1 MKWNKYRL
9 KTTTQAS
16 DFVCSILIDLGIT
29 GMEVEDNIQLTEEE
43 KKAQFIDYLA
53 DLPEDDGT
61 AYVSFYTEE
70 DSQDAD
76 NEKLLDTLREKLK
89 EAKSFLDV
97 GEGTIEKTMT
107 EDVDW
112 VNNWKKYFKSFTV
125 DNFFIKPTWEELD
138 ESHKNMEMI
147 EIDPGTAFGTGKH
160 DTTQLCIKQ
169 LIKYVKPGDKVLD
182 LGCGSG
188 ILSIVAKK
196 LGAAE
201 VTMTDIDPAAIEAV
215 GENFAVNKMLM
226 DDVEV
231 LAGNVLEDTKMQ
243 KKFETEKYDIVVA
256 NILADVIIPI
266 AGIVDRFLKPNGIFI
281 SSGII
286 YMKEDDVKEA
296 VKNKVTFSEISK
308 FPPVKRDLALL
319 VDASVQF
326 AEIEKVAYDT
336 ERKLLKDVYLFD
348 VYEGKN
354 LESGKKSYAV
364 SFILQDET
372 KTLNDKQIESIM
384 NRIIGNLQQKLNA
397 KLR

>member
-1 MKWNKYRL
+1 M
-9 KTTTQAS
+9 
-16 DFVCSILIDLGIT
+16 CSILIDLGIT

-196 LGAAE
+196 LGATE

-296 VKNKVTFSEISK
+296 VK
-308 FPPVKRDLALL
+308 
-319 VDASVQF
+319 
-326 AEIEKVAYDT
+326 
-336 ERKLLKDVYLFD
+336 
-348 VYEGKN
+348 KN
-354 LESGKKSYAV
+354 E
-364 SFILQDET
+364 
-372 KTLNDKQIESIM
+372 
-384 NRIIGNLQQKLNA
+384 NLQLTDVVKQGDWRAVMA
-397 KLR
+397 KLQ

>member
-138 ESHKNMEMI
+138 ESHKDMEMI
-147 EIDPGTAFGTGKH
+147 EIDPGTAFGTGMH
-160 DTTQLCIKQ
+160 ETTQLCIRQ
-169 LIKYVKPGDKVLD
+169 IRKYLKDGDRILD
-182 LGCGSG
+182 VGTGSG
-188 ILSIVAKK
+188 ILSIAALK
-196 LGAAE
+196 LGAGYALGTDLDPCAVTAVKENME
-201 VTMTDIDPAAIEAV
+201 VNGLKEDQYDVILGNIIDDPKVQSEA
-215 GENFAVNKMLM
+215 GE
-226 DDVEV
+226 EV
-231 LAGNVLEDTKMQ
+231 
-243 KKFETEKYDIVVA
+243 YDIVTA
-256 NILADVIIPI
+256 NILAEVLLPLTPVVIHQLKKGGIYITSVII
-266 AGIVDRFLKPNGIFI
+266 
-281 SSGII
+281 
-286 YMKEDDVKEA
+286 DDKEA
-296 VKNKVTFSEISK
+296 VVVEAVKAAGLEVLEVTHQGEWVSVTARKN
-308 FPPVKRDLALL
+308 
-319 VDASVQF
+319 
-326 AEIEKVAYDT
+326 
-336 ERKLLKDVYLFD
+336 
-348 VYEGKN
+348 
-354 LESGKKSYAV
+354 
-364 SFILQDET
+364 
-372 KTLNDKQIESIM
+372 
-384 NRIIGNLQQKLNA
+384 
-397 KLR
+397 

>member
-9 KTTTQAS
+9 KTTTQS
-16 DFVCSILIDLGIT
+16 RYFLCSILIDLGIT

-138 ESHKNMEMI
+138 ESHKDMEMI

-296 VKNKVTFSEISK
+296 VKKNEKLQLTDV
-308 FPPVKRDLALL
+308 VKQGDWR
-319 VDASVQF
+319 
-326 AEIEKVAYDT
+326 
-336 ERKLLKDVYLFD
+336 
-348 VYEGKN
+348 
-354 LESGKKSYAV
+354 AV
-364 SFILQDET
+364 
-372 KTLNDKQIESIM
+372 M
-384 NRIIGNLQQKLNA
+384 A
-397 KLR
+397 KLQ